1 MKAYIYYYELLNLL
15 MKHYN
20 FLFSFRRIDN
30 KTMVI
35 MFEPILT
42 APQMVIT
49 VEIESINKNV
59 ISLKYDYRFLQS
71 FLIG

>member
-1 MKAYIYYYELLNLL
+1 
-15 MKHYN
+15 
-20 FLFSFRRIDN
+20 
-30 KTMVI
+30 